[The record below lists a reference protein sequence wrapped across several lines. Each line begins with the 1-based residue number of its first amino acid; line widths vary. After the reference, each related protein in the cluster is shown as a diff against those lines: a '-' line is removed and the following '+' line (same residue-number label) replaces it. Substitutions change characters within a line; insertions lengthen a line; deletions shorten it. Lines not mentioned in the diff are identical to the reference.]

1 MSETMESDSLKKIG
15 TYRKN
20 IIIEVLNLFE
30 SGKFKEV
37 LRFFASDCKTHNPY
51 ISGGMDSLTD
61 AMITA
66 SKDMMGD
73 YEPEFSIK
81 HVIVDGDFVA
91 AYTQLLNFKSK
102 PEEGGYRQV
111 HLFRFDEDMI
121 SEYWDISQQ
130 VQPDMP
136 NARGAFE

>member
-1 MSETMESDSLKKIG
+1 MSGTMESDSLKKIG
-15 TYRKN
+15 NRKN
-20 IIIEVLNLFE
+20 IVIEVLNLFE

-61 AMITA
+61 AMIKA
-66 SKDMMGD
+66 RKDIIGD

-81 HVIVDGDFVA
+81 HVIVDGDYVA

-102 PEEGGYRQV
+102 PEEGGLRQV
-111 HLFRFDEDMI
+111 HLFRFDGDMI
-121 SEYWDISQQ
+121 SEYWDITQQ

-136 NARGAFE
+136 NAYGAFE